1 MGWWTLQCTLRSGKN
16 CLVEQWTRPLLHY
29 EEEEGDGKEEE
40 QKEEEGKGKEEE
52 GKGKKKGKCKLSKYP
67 PCPVSNRA
75 T

>member
-1 MGWWTLQCTLRSGKN
+1 MSTLGWWTLQCTLRSGKN

-29 EEEEGDGKEEE
+29 EEEEGNGKKEEE
-40 QKEEEGKGKEEE
+40 KEKEEE
-52 GKGKKKGKCKLSKYP
+52 GKGKKKRKCKLSKYP